1 MSAPIQD
8 EPPILALWR
17 RIAEIRS
24 ELVSQIRA
32 WERPDPPAM
41 RDVVKI
47 SKLHGRH
54 GMTER
59 RLREIDEAA
68 LARAATL
75 RKQLIQ
81 LDKALKLGTPD
92 DGNDRGLSFNQLRE
106 LAGEKKDTK
115 DARAAARKALKAW
128 WVKDTWLTRERVSDA
143 IRELGSEVILTN
155 DAFARLKRQDTT
167 AQTARAKAG
176 LSRESGTIEAKAARA
191 LARLLGERVD

>member
-1 MSAPIQD
+1 MSPPIQD
-8 EPPILALWR
+8 EPPVLALWR
-17 RIAEIRS
+17 RIAENRA

-32 WERPDPPAM
+32 WERKDHPAM

-47 SKLHGRH
+47 SKLYGRH

-59 RLREIDEAA
+59 RLQEIDESAR
-68 LARAATL
+68 ARAAEL
-75 RKQLIQ
+75 RKQLGK
-81 LDKALKLGTPD
+81 LDRTLNVGTPED
-92 DGNDRGLSFNQLRE
+92 SNDRGLSFNQLRE
-106 LAGEKKDTK
+106 LAGEKKDTM

-128 WVKDTWLTRERVSDA
+128 WAKDTWLTRERVSDA

-167 AQTARAKAG
+167 AQTARVKAG